1 VKSLCCSS
9 EDRAEKFLS
18 TIDHLGIARQPF
30 ASMFLHHLTTLRPN
44 YSGPLIVNAGITP
57 ERAADLVADGKADA
71 VAFGRMFLANPDLPV
86 RIRRN
91 GPFNELRR
99 VGHYGGGAIGYTDY
113 PTLKENGAA

>member
-1 VKSLCCSS
+1 
-9 EDRAEKFLS
+9 
-18 TIDHLGIARQPF
+18 
-30 ASMFLHHLTTLRPN
+30 
-44 YSGPLIVNAGITP
+44 
-57 ERAADLVADGKADA
+57 
-71 VAFGRMFLANPDLPV
+71 MFLANPDLPV